1 MSLSP
6 EILKK
11 LLGIFKQEFAEQ
23 LQVITDGLLALE
35 KDPSNQEI
43 VNTVFRAA
51 HTIKG
56 SGRSV
61 GLEAIGEIAHAMENI
76 FNKMREA
83 SLQLTPEINDAC
95 LAAVD
100 QLREAMIFFEKS
112 PDKKFDTTE
121 IIDRLNKISGQK
133 KNSNEHSFIPA
144 ESKLKKEVTTPGP
157 APIQTETSE
166 YLSVSVDKIAELTA
180 ISDSLIGNT
189 YFLQIY
195 AKQLMH
201 IRKLLK
207 KITKIQP
214 DLADF
219 DEVKNI
225 FQILDSMDLETRS
238 RNNELSLLTHQLQ
251 DNLQEV
257 RLVPA
262 AIILRPLSRLV
273 RDISRELNKEVELKL
288 EGVEIEVDRA
298 VLEYVK
304 APLIHLIRNSI
315 DHGIK
320 SKGVITISVSYQTG
334 HVRIIV
340 ADNGRGIDSKE
351 VLRVALEKKLIDE
364 SEIANLSESEILNFV
379 FYPGFS
385 TKKSVT
391 ELSGRGVGL
400 DVVQNNIYRAKG
412 YVNIE
417 SKLGEGTRVIID
429 LPLTL
434 SADRGTWLRLG
445 DQLFI
450 IPTVVVTKIIKVDRN
465 ILQITDNELAIFYQ
479 NQTIPLRDL
488 AELLGLHNQNKAD
501 FENRYIIIIERNK
514 LLLALLVDEVL
525 GEEEIIIKS
534 LAPPLSA
541 MPAII
546 GASLTARGEIVMILS
561 AANIFKRAAL
571 YGKIRSENLNKK
583 VGVKSKKILVVDD
596 SITTRT
602 MEITILE
609 THGHLVQSATNGYE
623 AWQRLQ
629 HEDFDIV
636 VSDIEMPVMNGFE
649 LTKKIKSDPRF
660 QDLKV
665 IIVSSIASEMNLQR
679 GAEVGADACI
689 VKSQYEGK
697 ALLDIINQF
706 SRV

>member
-1 MSLSP
+1 MNLSP

-11 LLGIFKQEFAEQ
+11 LLGIFKQEFSEQ

-35 KDPSNQEI
+35 KNSGNKELL
-43 VNTVFRAA
+43 NTVFRAA

-61 GLEAIGEIAHAMENI
+61 GLEAIGEIAHAMENV
-76 FNKMREA
+76 FNQMREGN
-83 SLQLTPEINDAC
+83 LQLTPEINDAC

-100 QLREAMIFFEKS
+100 QLREAMLAFEKN
-112 PDKKFDTTE
+112 PQGKFATAKIVE
-121 IIDRLNKISGQK
+121 RLNEIAAQK
-133 KNSNEHSFIPA
+133 KRLEPVRQP
-144 ESKLKKEVTTPGP
+144 EKSKPLTQQE
-157 APIQTETSE
+157 APSIHAETSE
-166 YLSVSVDKIAELTA
+166 YLSVSVEKVAELTA
-180 ISDSLIGNT
+180 ISDSLMGNA
-189 YFLQIY
+189 YFLKIY
-195 AKQLMH
+195 AKQLMQV
-201 IRKLLK
+201 RKFLK
-207 KITKIQP
+207 KMLRIQP
-214 DLADF
+214 ELSNL
-219 DEVKNI
+219 EEIKSI
-225 FQILDSMDLETRS
+225 FQILDSMDLEMRA

-288 EGVEIEVDRA
+288 EGVDIEVDRA

-304 APLIHLIRNSI
+304 APLMHLIRNAI
-315 DHGIK
+315 DHGIQK
-320 SKGVITISVSYQTG
+320 QGVITITVSYQTG

-340 ADNGRGIDSKE
+340 ADDGRGIDAKE
-351 VLRVALEKKLIDE
+351 VLKIAREKKLVDE
-364 SEIANLSESEILNFV
+364 SEVANLSEAEILNFV

-385 TKKSVT
+385 TKKQVT

-412 YVNIE
+412 RVNLE

-434 SADRGTWLRLG
+434 SADRGTWVRLD

-450 IPTVVVTKIIKVDRN
+450 IPTVVVTKIIKAERN
-465 ILQITDNELAIFYQ
+465 LLHSIDNDTAILYQ
-479 NQTIPLRDL
+479 GQNIILRDL
-488 AELLGLHNQNKAD
+488 AALLGLAESEQAD
-501 FENRYIIIIERNK
+501 FENKHIIIIERNK

-525 GEEEIIIKS
+525 SEEEIIIKS

-541 MPAII
+541 MPTII

-561 AANIFKRAAL
+561 PAEIFKRSAFH
-571 YGKIRSENLNKK
+571 GKVSLGNLNQKPQ
-583 VGVKSKKILVVDD
+583 VQHKKILVVDD

-602 MEITILE
+602 MEATILE
-609 THGHLVQSATNGYE
+609 THGHFVQTAVNGYE

-629 HEDFDIV
+629 NEEFDLV

-660 QDLKV
+660 REVKV
-665 IIVSSIASEMNLQR
+665 IIVSSIASEMNEQR
-679 GAEVGADACI
+679 GAEAGADACI

-697 ALLDIINQF
+697 ALLDIINRF
-706 SRV
+706 SKV

>member
-1 MSLSP
+1 MNLSP

-35 KDPSNQEI
+35 KEPTNKELL
-43 VNTVFRAA
+43 NTVFRAA

-76 FNKMREA
+76 FNRMREGD
-83 SLQLTPEINDAC
+83 LQLTPEINDAC

-100 QLREAMIFFEKS
+100 QLRAAMLVFEKN
-112 PDKKFDTTE
+112 PQEKFDTTE
-121 IIDRLNKISGQK
+121 IVSRLSKISAQK
-133 KNSNEHSFIPA
+133 KRVENPEQSQKHEPIIQENHS
-144 ESKLKKEVTTPGP
+144 
-157 APIQTETSE
+157 IQTETSE
-166 YLSVSVDKIAELTA
+166 YLSVSVDKVAELTA
-180 ISDSLIGNT
+180 ISDSLMGNT

-195 AKQLMH
+195 AKQL
-201 IRKLLK
+201 IQVRKFLK
-207 KITKIQP
+207 KMIRAQP
-214 DLADF
+214 ELSNL
-219 DEVKNI
+219 EEMKSI
-225 FQILDSMDLETRS
+225 FQILDSMDLEIRA

-273 RDISRELNKEVELKL
+273 RDISRELNKEVELKM

-298 VLEYVK
+298 VLEYIK
-304 APLIHLIRNSI
+304 APLMHLIRNAI
-315 DHGIK
+315 DHGIEK
-320 SKGVITISVSYQTG
+320 KGVITIAVSYQAG
-334 HVRIIV
+334 HVRIV
-340 ADNGRGIDSKE
+340 VSDDGRGIDSVD
-351 VLRVALEKKLIDE
+351 VLRIAREKKLIDE
-364 SEIANLSESEILNFV
+364 SEIAHLSEAEILNFV

-385 TKKSVT
+385 TKKEVT
-391 ELSGRGVGL
+391 ALSGRGVGL

-412 YVNIE
+412 RVNIE

-434 SADRGTWLRLG
+434 SADRGTWVRLD

-450 IPTVVVTKIIKVDRN
+450 IPTVVVTKILKADRK
-465 ILQITDNELAIFYQ
+465 LLRTFDDDNAIFYQ
-479 NQTIPLRDL
+479 DQTAILRDL
-488 AELLGLHNQNKAD
+488 SSLLGLAEENKLD
-501 FENRYIIIIERNK
+501 FEKKHIIIIERNK

-525 GEEEIIIKS
+525 SEEEIIIKS
-534 LAPPLSA
+534 LSPPLSA
-541 MPAII
+541 IPAII

-561 AANIFKRAAL
+561 PAEIFKRSAF
-571 YGKIRSENLNKK
+571 YGKIDLGSLDEKPAQK
-583 VGVKSKKILVVDD
+583 HKKILVVDD

-602 MEITILE
+602 MEATILE
-609 THGHLVQSATNGYE
+609 THGYIVQTAVNGLE
-623 AWQRLQ
+623 AWQHLQ
-629 HEDFDIV
+629 NETFDLV

-660 QDLKV
+660 RDVKV
-665 IIVSSIASEMNLQR
+665 IIVSSIASEMNERR
-679 GAEVGADACI
+679 GAEAGADACI

-706 SRV
+706 SLGLR